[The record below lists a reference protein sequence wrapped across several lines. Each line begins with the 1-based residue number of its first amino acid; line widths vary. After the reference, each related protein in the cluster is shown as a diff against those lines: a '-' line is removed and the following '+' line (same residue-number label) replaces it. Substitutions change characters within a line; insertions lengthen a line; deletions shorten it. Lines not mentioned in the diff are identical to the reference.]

1 MRARRRPSWAP
12 NSKAPSALFA
22 SAPVALLLSLALA
35 CADDGITRLQ
45 PKLAITPEAVEL
57 GDTGFGQLARRTVT
71 LSNVGS
77 GALVVSELA
86 LVGTGTAAPSGDLA
100 LAPPMGAAPWILAP
114 SAELAVGIDHLPR
127 DLVLD
132 RGALRVRSDD
142 PDRPELLVPI
152 TQAPAGAPAIV
163 AVPDVDAARVEA
175 RTPGGI
181 AARVTSVR
189 FGQVDLG
196 LSARRT
202 LFVVDGGRGN
212 LALQVT
218 AVRIRDANPGLTVR
232 VEPTPPALLAA
243 LAADGIRSG
252 VERSLRVDVEYA
264 PPGPGPDVDTALEIA
279 SNDPASPILS
289 IPVTANTERVDPP
302 VLRVSPTQ
310 LDFGSVAIGQLTSR
324 TVVLENAGGS
334 PLALDPLG
342 IDSSTTTFAL
352 EQAPSAVTLAAGQMR
367 SFGVRFAPTVAGRQR
382 AVLRVRPTTP
392 GLAPVEVPLVGE
404 RATGPAP
411 CTPATSDPTE
421 PANDICANAV
431 ARGPITLQ
439 LNGTETRTWSGTM
452 ETTTDEDWSLH
463 TIVVDAGCDFVGYQF
478 TARVAWPAGETGEVC
493 LHVGDCT
500 NPERGPRCAT
510 GSGQASFFALSG
522 GDLCNASNNAVPVF
536 VRVRSAAPRIACQPY
551 TLTFTAR

>member
-12 NSKAPSALFA
+12 SSKALSASASAAALFA
-22 SAPVALLLSLALA
+22 LAAA

-45 PKLAITPEAVEL
+45 PKLAVVPEVVEL
-57 GDTGFGQLARRTVT
+57 GDTGFGRLARHTVT

-86 LVGTGTAAPSGDLA
+86 LVGTGTTPPSVDLA
-100 LAPPMGAAPWILAP
+100 LAPPMGSAPWTLAP
-114 SAELAVGIDHLPR
+114 SGELEVGIDHLPR

-152 TQAPAGAPAIV
+152 AQTRAGAPTIV

-181 AARVTSVR
+181 AARVTAVR

-218 AVRIRDANPGLTVR
+218 SVRLREDVPGLTVR
-232 VEPTPPALLAA
+232 VEPAAPILLAA
-243 LAADGIRSG
+243 LGADGVRAG
-252 VERSLRVDVEYA
+252 VEQSVRIDVEYA
-264 PPGPGPDVDTALEIA
+264 PPGPGPDVDTALELA
-279 SNDPASPILS
+279 SNDPATPVLS
-289 IPVTANTERVDPP
+289 IPVTASTERVDPP
-302 VLRVSPTQ
+302 VLRVSPAQ
-310 LDFGSVAIGQLTSR
+310 LDFGSVTLGQSTSR
-324 TVVLENAGGS
+324 TLLLENVGGS
-334 PLALDPLG
+334 PLALDALA
-342 IDSSTTTFAL
+342 IASSTTAFAL
-352 EQAPSAVTLAAGQMR
+352 EQAPSALTLAAGAMR
-367 SFGVRFAPTVAGRQR
+367 SVGVRFAPTSAGRQR
-382 AVLRVRPTTP
+382 AALRVRPTTA
-392 GLAPVEVPLVGE
+392 GLAPVDVALVGE
-404 RATGPAP
+404 GTSGPAP
-411 CTPATSDPTE
+411 CTPTTPDPTE
-421 PANDICANAV
+421 PTNDACASAV

-439 LNGTETRTWSGTM
+439 QNGTETRTWTGAM
-452 ETTTDEDWSLH
+452 EATTDEDWSLH
-463 TIVVDAGCDFVGYQF
+463 TIEVAAGCDFVGYQF

-493 LHVGDCT
+493 LHVGDCA
-500 NPERGPRCAT
+500 NPERGPRCA
-510 GSGQASFFALSG
+510 SGGGTASFFALSG
-522 GDLCNASNNAVPVF
+522 GDLCNASNNAVPVY
-536 VRVRSAAPRIACQPY
+536 VRVRSTAPRVACQPY